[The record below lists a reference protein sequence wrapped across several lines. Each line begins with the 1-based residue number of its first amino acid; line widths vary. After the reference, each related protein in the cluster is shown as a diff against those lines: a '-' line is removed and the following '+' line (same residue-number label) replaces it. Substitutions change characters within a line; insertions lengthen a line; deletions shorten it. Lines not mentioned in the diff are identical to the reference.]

1 LKLKNEKNYLSAFLE
16 LAIVISCEKKQE
28 KTVINQAAKIEQTA
42 SEKQTN
48 LDDHKK
54 NEEQT

>member
-28 KTVINQAAKIEQTA
+28 KTVINQAAKIE
-42 SEKQTN
+42 
-48 LDDHKK
+48 
-54 NEEQT
+54 